1 MADIS
6 AVMQMVAPLSQ
17 VAFIHDYLELT
28 FGGARLSIYNE
39 VSVVTSSAVYV
50 KGDTGFCDALVRLID
65 QSAKEFANPEG
76 TVLALEFEQGARLLV
91 QAGEAR
97 SGPEAFQFVGASGVI
112 VVEQNA

>member
-1 MADIS
+1 MANAS
-6 AVMQMVAPLSQ
+6 AVMKMVDPLSQ

-28 FGGARLSIYNE
+28 FGRARLSIYNE

-50 KGDTGFCDALVRLID
+50 QGDVGFCDALVRLID
-65 QSAKEFANPEG
+65 QSAKEISNPES
-76 TVLALEFEQGARLLV
+76 TVLALEFEQGAILLV
-91 QAGEAR
+91 QSGEAS